1 MPAGMDTI
9 PPPALPAIPC
19 CSGGGRSAGSL
30 LMDYS
35 LVLMHLCPLGFLSDR
50 EQHQK
55 HLFGVESLCCSTWE
69 ELHCQEHQTS
79 LPKPPT
85 QTAKRMAMYI
95 LLYKFHG
102 NLLSGS
108 PCFHILYQP
117 QLPKTWHS
125 GILMDGSGCRNAFL
139 YINSIMM
146 KGPVWQ
152 EQLLFALFLGLVE
165 CPTQKDP
172 MFFFITST
180 VINDR

>member
-19 CSGGGRSAGSL
+19 CSGGGGSAGSL

-79 LPKPPT
+79 LPKPPST

-146 KGPVWQ
+146 KGPG
-152 EQLLFALFLGLVE
+152 LAGTALICSFSWAGGMPHTERPHVFLYYFYSN
-165 CPTQKDP
+165 K
-172 MFFFITST
+172 
-180 VINDR
+180 